1 MRLRFSRFLFTGLF
15 FIMSASLAFGYE
27 LKTRYATVIYENE
40 GYLRQFNK
48 EVSLG
53 SLSYLTRNK
62 TSITADDEIKNKLDA
77 VVERIETILDMFPRE
92 LKFKVVLLPS
102 DADVQRVYR
111 TKYGKTVDF
120 IAFYSPRDKTVFFS
134 VDDISLD
141 VLAHELTHVIL
152 DYYFGVSPPE
162 KIHEVLAQFVEAHLK
177 D

>member
-1 MRLRFSRFLFTGLF
+1 MYLKFSRFLFTGLF
-15 FIMSASLAFGYE
+15 FIMSVSPSFGYE
-27 LKTRYATVIYENE
+27 LKTVYATIMYENE
-40 GYLRQFNK
+40 KLLRQFNK

-77 VVERIETILDMFPRE
+77 VVERIEAVLDMFPRE

-102 DADVQRVYR
+102 DTDVQKIYR
-111 TKYGKTVDF
+111 NKYGKTVDY

>member
-1 MRLRFSRFLFTGLF
+1 
-15 FIMSASLAFGYE
+15 MSVSPSFGYE
-27 LKTRYATVIYENE
+27 LKTVYATIMYENE
-40 GYLRQFNK
+40 KLLRQFNK

-77 VVERIETILDMFPRE
+77 VVERIEAVLDMFPRE

-102 DADVQRVYR
+102 DTDVQKIYR
-111 TKYGKTVDF
+111 NKYGKTVDY

>member
-1 MRLRFSRFLFTGLF
+1 MRLGFSRAILTGLF
-15 FIMSASLAFGYE
+15 FIMSASLAFGSE
-27 LKTRYATVIYENE
+27 LKTQYATITYDNE
-40 GYLRQFNK
+40 KLLRQFNK

-53 SLSYLTRNK
+53 GLSYLTRNK

-102 DADVQRVYR
+102 DADVQKIYR
-111 TKYGKTVDF
+111 TKYGKTVDY